1 MERPMPRYAPELCA
15 SVIDDYLHTGKS
27 VGLIARDHA
36 IGERD
41 VTRIRQAAG
50 VPPRRARVRSLPPA
64 MAGLAETRALLR
76 ASAVG
81 RNKRGE
87 AERIEPDEAERIEPD
102 DAGGVMRC
110 PHCAVREGEESAAPA
125 ATFDRIQRLV
135 EQELAAEE
143 ASRAELGLLPRGP
156 GDAERCART
165 LAILT
170 RTLHELARLR
180 GGAATQGLRHD
191 DDIPADIDEF
201 RNELARRIVAC
212 LASGPDDGSA
222 GGDSGPARPDGTR

>member
-1 MERPMPRYAPELCA
+1 MPRYAPELCA

-27 VGLIARDHA
+27 VERIARDHD
-36 IGERD
+36 INERD

-50 VPPRRARVRSLPPA
+50 VPPRRARVRCLPSA
-64 MAGLAETRALLR
+64 MVGLAETRALLR

-87 AERIEPDEAERIEPD
+87 AARIAPD
-102 DAGGVMRC
+102 DAGGAMRC
-110 PHCAVREGEESAAPA
+110 PHCALREGEEKAAPA

-170 RTLHELARLR
+170 KTLQALARLR
-180 GGAATQGLRHD
+180 GGAIQPGLSHD
-191 DDIPADIDEF
+191 DDDMPADIDDF
-201 RNELARRIVAC
+201 RNELARRIRVFVQSRIGEGVCGAVE
-212 LASGPDDGSA
+212 STDSA
-222 GGDSGPARPDGTR
+222 ALEP

>member
-1 MERPMPRYAPELCA
+1 MPRFAPELCA
-15 SVIDDYLHTGKS
+15 SVIDEYLHTGKS
-27 VGLIARDHA
+27 VGQIARDHA
-36 IGERD
+36 INERD

-50 VPPRRARVRSLPPA
+50 VPPRRARVRSLPSA
-64 MAGLAETRALLR
+64 MAEVVETRALLR
-76 ASAVG
+76 AATVG
-81 RNKRGE
+81 RTKRGK
-87 AERIEPDEAERIEPD
+87 AERIAPD
-102 DAGGVMRC
+102 DVGGAMRGVYHRAGQR
-110 PHCAVREGEESAAPA
+110 PDPLAYCALREGEERAAPA

-180 GGAATQGLRHD
+180 GGAATQGSRHD

-201 RNELARRIVAC
+201 GNELARRIVAC
-212 LASGPDDGSA
+212 LESGPDDGSA
-222 GGDSGPARPDGTR
+222 GGDSGPAPDKIR